1 MYRLKN
7 TFSKHVIST
16 ECRSILRKE
25 RLEDYFQNHQKQVS
39 PICNLPIRKDFRLN
53 FILDAS
59 IYSTANQKFFYGE
72 VLYNFMEIFDSKL
85 DCQLKS
91 YLYLYRDDMLETPMQ
106 IEMTEKFLR
115 TLRSFEEIQTR
126 GYFKKGF

>member
-1 MYRLKN
+1 
-7 TFSKHVIST
+7 
-16 ECRSILRKE
+16 
-25 RLEDYFQNHQKQVS
+25 
-39 PICNLPIRKDFRLN
+39 
-53 FILDAS
+53 
-59 IYSTANQKFFYGE
+59 
-72 VLYNFMEIFDSKL
+72 MEIFDSKL